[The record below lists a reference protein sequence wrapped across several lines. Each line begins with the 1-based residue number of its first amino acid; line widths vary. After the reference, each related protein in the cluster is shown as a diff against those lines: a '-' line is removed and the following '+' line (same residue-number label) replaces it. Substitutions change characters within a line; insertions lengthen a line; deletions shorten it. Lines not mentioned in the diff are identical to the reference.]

1 MILWDIKTQDV
12 ILMFQRAAK
21 TDGITVLKVYKDEI
35 CEEQDNWEPNTLTM
49 SDADKKDPDMEG
61 LKQAFA
67 LFDRDRDGEI
77 NQAEL
82 AKVET
87 INSLFIH

>member
-1 MILWDIKTQDV
+1 MIIWDIKTQDV
-12 ILMFQRAAK
+12 ILMFQRAAR
-21 TDGITVLKVYKDEI
+21 TDGLTVLKVYKNQI
-35 CEEQDNWEPNTLTM
+35 CEEEGNWELNTLTM

-77 NQAEL
+77 NKAEL
-82 AKVET
+82 AKVD
-87 INSLFIH
+87 